1 MTVYIQH
8 GGNQRVSLVYFHCSA
23 GWICE
28 HPCIYTHNS
37 HPKTSPGFASDA
49 VFHRRDEVSGGQR
62 RTTMRRGYIIS
73 HYRCKRALI
82 VASFSLKVK
91 SAFYLASR
99 LSRAESVCAIMSAM
113 NEQYVCKMC
122 VKQSIKQ
129 GPRHSLSPQSITE
142 VWEEQSEW
150 ERPAFDQ
157 SLTTLYY
164 REITITHRGGG
175 GGGRQWEAH
184 HPIWNRKKTC
194 MRK

>member
-1 MTVYIQH
+1 
-8 GGNQRVSLVYFHCSA
+8 
-23 GWICE
+23 
-28 HPCIYTHNS
+28 
-37 HPKTSPGFASDA
+37 
-49 VFHRRDEVSGGQR
+49 
-62 RTTMRRGYIIS
+62 
-73 HYRCKRALI
+73 
-82 VASFSLKVK
+82 
-91 SAFYLASR
+91 
-99 LSRAESVCAIMSAM
+99 MSAM

-175 GGGRQWEAH
+175 GGGEAVGGFEKERVKG
-184 HPIWNRKKTC
+184 INWINVRGKEETEGEEEEDWGGKKKEVVKRK
-194 MRK
+194 REGQAFDHV